1 MKNVTPL
8 PLALQR
14 RTARPS
20 TQRGITTVQIAI
32 GILVSVIALV
42 GSFGG
47 FQYVAQAKVN
57 TDVAAMLDLKAATQ
71 RYGTSLG
78 SGGFTKDN
86 VTTATLINLGFFGSS
101 GFVLSGTIP
110 SQTVANQYG
119 GAVTAAV
126 PTNSTDEIATL
137 TEGISFTWNG
147 LPSAACRE
155 LALRLDTLALSVQAK
170 AGSSATFQKVKS
182 LGAAMIP
189 ANAATGC
196 ASASSDNVLTV
207 TFSRS

>member
-1 MKNVTPL
+1 MKNATPL
-8 PLALQR
+8 PFALQR

-78 SGGFTKDN
+78 SGGFTTSN
-86 VTTATLINLGFFGSS
+86 MTTATLINLGFFGSS

-126 PTNSTDEIATL
+126 PTSTTDEIATL

-155 LALRLDTLALSVQAK
+155 LALRLDTLAWSVQAK
-170 AGSSATFQKVKS
+170 PGSGTLQKVKS
-182 LGAAMIP
+182 LGAAMSP

-196 ASASSDNVLTV
+196 ASAKSDNTLTV